1 MTNKEIKDFTSKLV
15 SLKNENSINKI
26 TIKTNERKLNE
37 LKEINQRL
45 TDLLIEHENA
55 EGLIINT
62 LDNTELTDKEKIKI
76 IKDNL

>member
-1 MTNKEIKDFTSKLV
+1 MTNKEIEDFTSKLV

-26 TIKTNERKLNE
+26 TIKSYE
-37 LKEINQRL
+37 LHI
-45 TDLLIEHENA
+45 IELENF

>member
-1 MTNKEIKDFTSKLV
+1 MTNQEIKDFTHKLV

-26 TIKTNERKLNE
+26 TIATYERKITE
-37 LKEINQRL
+37 F
-45 TDLLIEHENA
+45 ENA

-76 IKDNL
+76 IKNNL

>member
-1 MTNKEIKDFTSKLV
+1 MTNQEIKDFTSKLV

-26 TIKTNERKLNE
+26 TIKTYERKIRE
-37 LKEINQRL
+37 F
-45 TDLLIEHENA
+45 ENA

-76 IKDNL
+76 IKNNL

>member
-26 TIKTNERKLNE
+26 TIKTYERIIAE
-37 LKEINQRL
+37 L
-45 TDLLIEHENA
+45 ENA

-62 LDNTELTDKEKIKI
+62 LDNKELTDKEKIKI